1 MRETDVKDEGRG
13 REEGGGRKGGG
24 REGGARRGRLLA
36 IDKDFVG

>member
-1 MRETDVKDEGRG
+1 MKDEGRG